1 MYKRVATHKAP
12 RIHPVKNQKKRKIIK
27 SKVSNGKRSRQNWKD
42 FGVAN
47 LEPVERDKY
56 PGFLWTKSVR
66 TKGDTRKNVDTITRR
81 EVTSALELRVE
92 TTSLIVPLPDQKR
105 KKRKEKKRKRN
116 KYSLK
121 TFSSFTLFLAIW
133 LSTTS
138 KIYYSQRRT
147 SEHSNPSWRLCFIK
161 IV

>member
-27 SKVSNGKRSRQNWKD
+27 SKVSNGKRWRQNWKD

-56 PGFLWTKSVR
+56 SGFLWTKSVR

-81 EVTSALELRVE
+81 EVTSALELRAK
-92 TTSLIVPLPDQKR
+92 TTSLLVPLPDH
-105 KKRKEKKRKRN
+105 KRKEKKRKRN
-116 KYSLK
+116 NYSLK
-121 TFSSFTLFLAIW
+121 TFSSFPLFLDIW

-138 KIYYSQRRT
+138 KIYYSQRGT
-147 SEHSNPSWRLCFIK
+147 SEHSNPSWRFFVL
-161 IV
+161 

>member
-27 SKVSNGKRSRQNWKD
+27 SKVSNGKLSRQNWKA
-42 FGVAN
+42 FGVVN

-56 PGFLWTKSVR
+56 SGFLWTKSVR
-66 TKGDTRKNVDTITRR
+66 TKGDTRKNVNTITRR
-81 EVTSALELRVE
+81 EVTSALELRAE
-92 TTSLIVPLPDQKR
+92 TTSLLVPLPDHKR

-121 TFSSFTLFLAIW
+121 TFSSFTLFLDIW
-133 LSTTS
+133 LCTTS
-138 KIYYSQRRT
+138 KIYYSQRGT
-147 SEHSNPSWRLCFIK
+147 SEHSNPSWRFFVL
-161 IV
+161 